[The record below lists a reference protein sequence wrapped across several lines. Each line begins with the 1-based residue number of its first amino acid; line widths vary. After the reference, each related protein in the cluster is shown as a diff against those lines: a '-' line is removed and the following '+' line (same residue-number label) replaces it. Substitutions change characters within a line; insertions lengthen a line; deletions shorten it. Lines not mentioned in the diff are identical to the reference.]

1 MKKFAKGDFSVRLPE
16 ERTDEIGA
24 MNSVFNQTIEKI
36 EKLLKQIVE
45 MEMVNKDI
53 EFQALHRSI
62 RIFFTMYW
70 IPLTGWLEKKGKKI
84 SAGW

>member
-1 MKKFAKGDFSVRLPE
+1 MRLPE

-53 EFQALHRSI
+53 EFQALQAQINHVS
-62 RIFFTMYW
+62 
-70 IPLTGWLEKKGKKI
+70 LQCTGYH
-84 SAGW
+84 